1 MGFFN
6 GMATVNRINQL
17 LKDLENQV
25 TISQGQI
32 QSNASR
38 FTLENSLN
46 IHKKIHQE
54 LINAFANSATARVSV
69 YKIFGE
75 KLRMDDILMYSKN
88 LIMNLTAI
96 LTKK

>member
-6 GMATVNRINQL
+6 GMSTVNRINQL

-46 IHKKIHQE
+46 THRKIHQE

-75 KLRMDDILMYSKN
+75 KLRMDDILMYSRN
-88 LIMNLTAI
+88 LIMNLMAI
-96 LTKK
+96 ITKK

>member
-6 GMATVNRINQL
+6 GMATVNKINQL

-38 FTLENSLN
+38 LTLENSLN
-46 IHKKIHQE
+46 THRKIHQE
-54 LINAFANSATARVSV
+54 LINAFAKSATARVSV

-75 KLRMDDILMYSKN
+75 KLRMDDILTYSKN

-96 LTKK
+96 ITKK